1 MLCLK
6 VMSECF
12 YFGTLKSRLS
22 WHKDIL
28 SIFLHTLSFCLFHR
42 HLLFREEGDGFKL
55 CLSHPLDTT
64 GQLSSVQT
72 DALYFCL
79 ELRVME
85 DIKEE
90 EKHRDGGGKLLYT
103 VFVD

>member
-1 MLCLK
+1 
-6 VMSECF
+6 MSECF

-22 WHKDIL
+22 WHKDIS
-28 SIFLHTLSFCLFHR
+28 SIFHILCRFVYFTATFCLEKVTV
-42 HLLFREEGDGFKL
+42 LNS
-55 CLSHPLDTT
+55 CLSRPLDTT

>member
-1 MLCLK
+1 MFKGDEWMFLFWHSK
-6 VMSECF
+6 VPAF
-12 YFGTLKSRLS
+12 LAQRHLVYFP
-22 WHKDIL
+22 
-28 SIFLHTLSFCLFHR
+28 HTLSFCLFHR
-42 HLLFREEGDGFKL
+42 HLLFREGDGFKL
-55 CLSHPLDTT
+55 CLSRPLDTT

>member
-1 MLCLK
+1 MFLFWHSK
-6 VMSECF
+6 VPAF
-12 YFGTLKSRLS
+12 LAQRHLVYFP
-22 WHKDIL
+22 
-28 SIFLHTLSFCLFHR
+28 HTLSFCLFRR

-79 ELRVME
+79 ELGVME